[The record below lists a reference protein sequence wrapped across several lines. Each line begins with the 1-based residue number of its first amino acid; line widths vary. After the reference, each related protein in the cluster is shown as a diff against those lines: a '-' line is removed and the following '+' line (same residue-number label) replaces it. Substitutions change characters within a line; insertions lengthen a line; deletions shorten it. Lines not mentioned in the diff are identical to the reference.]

1 MSVCSDKQLN
11 SHLDYLETLL
21 ENPQFIQAGP
31 PVDWAHTLEPYEQYP
46 IVGCRLENYA
56 NRWQW
61 LFPKSNAHELLR
73 KGVPLHFKEGPPKL
87 QRTPKVFN
95 TTPDQLILLQQA
107 ATEMVQKGVVE
118 VIRDH
123 TSPGLYHRL
132 FMRPKPD
139 GTWRPIIDLS
149 PLNETVE
156 NSSFKMETP
165 ASIRAALQPGEHV
178 IQLDLK
184 DAYFHIPIRKAY
196 RKYMRF
202 SVGNTV
208 YQYKALP
215 FGLNIAPRV
224 FTCILKPILAL
235 LRSSLIRVH
244 AYLDDW
250 IMRLHNK
257 SMGPRTAMVSV
268 KLLRMLGW
276 LINFPKSCLEAS
288 LQLTFIG
295 LEWNMQDATVK
306 PRLEKIKA
314 LKKDVRKMTVGTSV
328 KIKKVQHIIGVLKW
342 MAPYV
347 PLGYMRLKQL
357 QHLIK
362 RQWSQKYHGWNA
374 SILITRPVKERM
386 LWWCRLPNSYQG
398 VPLHT
403 PKPELDIFTDA
414 SCHGYGGIMNGQT
427 FSGVWSRRY
436 KQKHIN
442 LLELEAVR
450 RGLMEFAPV
459 VENTSIRVHS
469 DNRTTVAC
477 LRRQGSL
484 KSVQLNK
491 LTAKLVKW
499 ADRHNVTITPVH
511 IQGYRNVEADALSRR
526 DTTHASEWSL
536 SQKEFNR
543 IVTWSGLQPPWMDL
557 MATHANRQTESFI
570 SPYPHPDAAGVDALS
585 LNWNFPGTLWIY
597 PPTGIIPKVIEK
609 IRQTQNVTL
618 IIIAPHTPL
627 KPWYPDLMSLT
638 TKRSTAVGRS
648 VGSVIQHVPH
658 QEDPV
663 QMEDPSLLRLRAW
676 IVHK

>member
-1 MSVCSDKQLN
+1 
-11 SHLDYLETLL
+11 
-21 ENPQFIQAGP
+21 
-31 PVDWAHTLEPYEQYP
+31 
-46 IVGCRLENYA
+46 
-56 NRWQW
+56 
-61 LFPKSNAHELLR
+61 
-73 KGVPLHFKEGPPKL
+73 
-87 QRTPKVFN
+87 
-95 TTPDQLILLQQA
+95 
-107 ATEMVQKGVVE
+107 
-118 VIRDH
+118 
-123 TSPGLYHRL
+123 
-132 FMRPKPD
+132 MRPKPD

-202 SVGNTV
+202 SVGSTV

-414 SCHGYGGIMNGQT
+414 SCHGYGGIMSGQT

-536 SQKEFNR
+536 SQKEFNK